1 MIFDAFERRVA
12 LRYLRARR
20 EEGFVSVIAGFSLA
34 GIALGVATLIIVMS
48 VMNGFRAELT
58 QRILGL
64 NGHIGVTAEGTAD
77 LKGFD
82 TLVARAKRLPGV
94 AEAVPVVEGQVLA
107 TANGVSAGAVVRA
120 LRPTDLR
127 EFSTLW
133 NNVTTGSLENF
144 DRQGGVLVGSRM
156 ARRYGLE
163 TGSSLRLLAPRT
175 NADGLGVA
183 PRLRTFEVAAIF
195 HTRMFQYDD
204 SYVFMRLR
212 DGQSFFETDEDAV
225 TKLEILLDDP
235 NSARAAA
242 AALPTSLAN
251 NLRFVPWQETQ
262 RSLLTALRVERVMM
276 FLILTLMIV
285 IAAFNI
291 LTGLIM
297 LVKEKGHGIAI
308 LRTCGATT
316 GSVMRIFLF
325 SGALLGLAGTVSGLI
340 LGVVI
345 SANLDAIQGWVRAS
359 VGAIPFLTEMPSIL
373 RTGDVVLAAALAL
386 GVSLAATLFP
396 AWRAARLDPV
406 KALRYE

>member
-1 MIFDAFERRVA
+1 MIFNAFERMVA

-48 VMNGFRAELT
+48 VINGFRAELT

-64 NGHIGVTAEGTAD
+64 NGHVGVMAQGAAD
-77 LKGFD
+77 LTGFD
-82 TLVARAKRLPGV
+82 ALVSRAKRVPGV
-94 AEAVPVVEGQVLA
+94 AGVTPVVEGQVLVI
-107 TANGVSAGAVVRA
+107 ANGVSSGAVVRA
-120 LRPTDLR
+120 LRPEGLR
-127 EFSTLW
+127 NFPTLSG
-133 NNVTTGSLENF
+133 NLRAGSLDTFE
-144 DRQGGVLVGSRM
+144 RRGGILIGSRL
-156 ARRYGLE
+156 AQRYGLGP
-163 TGSSLRLLAPRT
+163 GSTLRLLAPRT
-175 NADGLGVA
+175 NGDGLDIA
-183 PRLRTFEVAAIF
+183 PQSRTFRVAGIF

-204 SYVFMRLR
+204 GYIFMRLR
-212 DGQSFFETDEDAV
+212 DGQSFFETGADAV
-225 TKLEILLDDP
+225 TQLDVMLDDP

-242 AALPTSLAN
+242 TALSAALGGS
-251 NLRFVPWQETQ
+251 LRFVPWQETQ
-262 RSLLTALRVERVMM
+262 KSLLTALRVERVMM

-297 LVKEKGHGIAI
+297 LVKEKGRGIAI

-325 SGALLGLAGTVSGLI
+325 SGALVGAAGTVSGLV
-340 LGVVI
+340 LGVAI
-345 SANLDAIQGWVRAS
+345 SANMETIQGWVRAS
-359 VGAIPFLTEMPSIL
+359 VGEIPFLTEMPAIL
-373 RTGDVVLAAALAL
+373 QSGDVIQVIALAL

-406 KALRYE
+406 EALRYE